1 MNIYNN
7 IALRSLNQVKTLN
20 PIMYISIRCF
30 FEDFS
35 TSSAG
40 NGLFSDFIER
50 KLKVRK
56 DWSTKQNKL
65 FKKRK
70 ILILYIEIYYLYL
83 PLVLFVNLT
92 YSE

>member
-1 MNIYNN
+1 MKNIYNN

-35 TSSAG
+35 NSSTK
-40 NGLFSDFIER
+40 NGLFNEFIER

-56 DWSTKQNKL
+56 NWATKHNKL
-65 FKKRK
+65 FK
-70 ILILYIEIYYLYL
+70 E
-83 PLVLFVNLT
+83 
-92 YSE
+92 